1 MSGRRR
7 DRLNESTFTCGQVIA
22 ITQLSQRQL
31 AYWRRTALVVPSS
44 HSPGGHARYSFTDL
58 IIIRTIKQ
66 LIDAG
71 VSLQRIRKSIKSLR
85 QFLPTL
91 KRPLTELTLVA
102 TGDIILVLH
111 EGSVFEALSG
121 QEWIFP
127 IADLLRDA
135 HNIPGND
142 YRQKDL
148 FDDEKIKNGFSK
160 MEVNQ

>member
-1 MSGRRR
+1 M
-7 DRLNESTFTCGQVIA
+7 TFTSRQVIA
-22 ITQLSQRQL
+22 ISQLSQRQL
-31 AYWRRTALVVPSS
+31 TYWRRTALVIPSG

-71 VSLQRIRKSIKSLR
+71 VSIQRIRKSITCLR

-91 KRPLTELTLVA
+91 QRPLTELTLVA

-111 EGSVFEALSG
+111 EDSAFEAISG

-127 IADLLRDA
+127 IAQLLRGHPQHDP
-135 HNIPGND
+135 HHGNK
-142 YRQKDL
+142 QQPL
-148 FDDEKIKNGFSK
+148 FDDKDISNHSTKK
-160 MEVNQ
+160 AVNQ